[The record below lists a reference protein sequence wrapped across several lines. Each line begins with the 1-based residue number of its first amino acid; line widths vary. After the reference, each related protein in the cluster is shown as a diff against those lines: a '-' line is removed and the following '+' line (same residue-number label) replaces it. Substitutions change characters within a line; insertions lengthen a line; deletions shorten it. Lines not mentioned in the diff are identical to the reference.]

1 MDSKKPIMKKYSRW
15 SVAHT
20 ILMQVWIIGVV
31 AYALIFGQKMTGAL
45 AEMFALV
52 WLILGEC
59 FYLGETI
66 FAKSKKLYIDTT
78 KTVYITKMFF
88 SAFLIIP
95 YVLFIYFWNFLSLPV
110 FILAII
116 NYMIV
121 NKK

>member
-1 MDSKKPIMKKYSRW
+1 MSNKEPIMKKYSRW

-20 ILMQVWIIGVV
+20 ILMQVWIIGVAV
-31 AYALIFGQKMTGAL
+31 YSLIFWRRMTGSL

-59 FYLGETI
+59 FYFGETI

-78 KTVYITKMFF
+78 KTVYIAKMFF

-95 YVLFIYFWNFLSLPV
+95 YVLFIYFWNFLSLPA